1 VELYQSNNSIGLGI
15 RDGLLTTGSMA
26 AHGNRIFHAG
36 VDAQLERKAFALST
50 EDALPYSTARA
61 LLMFGGHHVIRNDEA
76 TSLGVNLGRL
86 APATNLTFCGQP
98 CSVLNAS
105 RALWPSSG
113 HKRCV

>member
-1 VELYQSNNSIGLGI
+1 
-15 RDGLLTTGSMA
+15 
-26 AHGNRIFHAG
+26 
-36 VDAQLERKAFALST
+36 
-50 EDALPYSTARA
+50 LPYSTARA